1 MAVATLANGAKHR
14 NIENRKESIAS
25 RHIGSDGYAC
35 YHGTRNGLRRR
46 MPPSFSAPV
55 GRSESR
61 ITPSSALPRWCRPL
75 VSAMM
80 RVRLAPASGIIA
92 LCGRKPMSV
101 SLAQRRSDGS
111 SSVSFVLLCVR
122 SYLLRYR
129 GRKGDSY
136 IFRHLLLVPHATQSR
151 KTAQKAPA
159 ASFAANIART
169 KTKHH
174 AHMLGRRSGNSC
186 IMIRTST

>member
-1 MAVATLANGAKHR
+1 
-14 NIENRKESIAS
+14 
-25 RHIGSDGYAC
+25 
-35 YHGTRNGLRRR
+35 

-174 AHMLGRRSGNSC
+174 ARDTQHARTRKHARQAIGQQLHYDTHIHLSLPGVLRWEPGTIYSGPCSRVMVSKN
-186 IMIRTST
+186 IHI